1 VASRPPA
8 SPSPQARRQAQIL
21 ALQAA
26 LAARD
31 VSSIERLLG
40 QWVHRQGVNSL
51 DALGQELD
59 AAEPEAWAWWQTL
72 QSPAPLP
79 VPQGP
84 MAVAAEPAAVAP
96 EPMAV
101 APSPMAVA
109 PAPVAPLPRLEP
121 QLPKATRPAPAPSHP
136 AVVQLRSWLPDQETR
151 RAA

>member
-1 VASRPPA
+1 MAVRPPA

-40 QWVHRQGVNSL
+40 QWVHRQGVNSI

-79 VPQGP
+79 VLQ
-84 MAVAAEPAAVAP
+84 

-101 APSPMAVA
+101 APE
-109 PAPVAPLPRLEP
+109 PVAPLPRLEP

-136 AVVQLRSWLPDQETR
+136 AVVQLRAWLPDQEAR

>member
-1 VASRPPA
+1 MAVRPPA
-8 SPSPQARRQAQIL
+8 SPSPQARRQAQTL

-31 VSSIERLLG
+31 VSLIERLLG

-59 AAEPEAWAWWQTL
+59 AAGPEAWAWWQTL

-79 VPQGP
+79 VLQEP
-84 MAVAAEPAAVAP
+84 MTVAP
-96 EPMAV
+96 EPMVV
-101 APSPMAVA
+101 APE
-109 PAPVAPLPRLEP
+109 PVAPLPRLEP

-136 AVVQLRSWLPDQETR
+136 AVVQLRAWLPDQETR

>member
-1 VASRPPA
+1 MAVRPPA

-59 AAEPEAWAWWQTL
+59 AAEPEAWAWLQTL

-79 VPQGP
+79 VLQEP
-84 MAVAAEPAAVAP
+84 MAVAP
-96 EPMAV
+96 EPMVV
-101 APSPMAVA
+101 AAE
-109 PAPVAPLPRLEP
+109 PVAPLPRLEP

>member
-1 VASRPPA
+1 MAVRPPA

-40 QWVHRQGVNSL
+40 QWVHRQGVNSI

-79 VPQGP
+79 VLQ
-84 MAVAAEPAAVAP
+84 EPVAVAP
-96 EPMAV
+96 EPMVV
-101 APSPMAVA
+101 APE
-109 PAPVAPLPRLEP
+109 PVAPLPRLEP

-136 AVVQLRSWLPDQETR
+136 AVVQLRAWLPDQETR

>member
-1 VASRPPA
+1 MAVRPPA

-40 QWVHRQGVNSL
+40 QWVHRQGVNSI

-79 VPQGP
+79 VLQEPI
-84 MAVAAEPAAVAP
+84 AVAAEPAAVAP
-96 EPMAV
+96 EPMVV
-101 APSPMAVA
+101 APEPMA
-109 PAPVAPLPRLEP
+109 PRPRLEP

>member
-1 VASRPPA
+1 VAVRPPA

-40 QWVHRQGVNSL
+40 QWVHRQGVNSI

-79 VPQGP
+79 VLQEP
-84 MAVAAEPAAVAP
+84 MAVAAE
-96 EPMAV
+96 
-101 APSPMAVA
+101 
-109 PAPVAPLPRLEP
+109 PVAPLPRLEP

-136 AVVQLRSWLPDQETR
+136 AVVQLRAWLPDQEAR

>member
-1 VASRPPA
+1 
-8 SPSPQARRQAQIL
+8 
-21 ALQAA
+21 LQAA

-40 QWVHRQGVNSL
+40 QWVHRQGVNSI

-79 VPQGP
+79 VLQEPI
-84 MAVAAEPAAVAP
+84 AVAAEPAAVAP
-96 EPMAV
+96 EPMVV
-101 APSPMAVA
+101 APEPMA
-109 PAPVAPLPRLEP
+109 PRPRLEP

-136 AVVQLRSWLPDQETR
+136 AVVQLRAWLPDQETR

>member
-1 VASRPPA
+1 MAVRPPA

-40 QWVHRQGVNSL
+40 QWVHRQGVNSI

-79 VPQGP
+79 VLQEP

-96 EPMAV
+96 EPMV
-101 APSPMAVA
+101 VA

-136 AVVQLRSWLPDQETR
+136 AVVQLRAWLPDQETR

>member
-1 VASRPPA
+1 MAVRPPA

-40 QWVHRQGVNSL
+40 QWVHRQGVNSI

-79 VPQGP
+79 VLQEP
-84 MAVAAEPAAVAP
+84 MAVAP

-101 APSPMAVA
+101 APE
-109 PAPVAPLPRLEP
+109 PVAPLPRLEP

>member
-1 VASRPPA
+1 MAVRPPA

-40 QWVHRQGVNSL
+40 QWVHRQGVNSI

-79 VPQGP
+79 VLQEP

-96 EPMAV
+96 E
-101 APSPMAVA
+101 PMAVA

-136 AVVQLRSWLPDQETR
+136 AVVQLRAWLPDQETR

>member
-1 VASRPPA
+1 MAVRPPA

-40 QWVHRQGVNSL
+40 QWVHRQGVNSI

-79 VPQGP
+79 VLQEP
-84 MAVAAEPAAVAP
+84 MVVAP
-96 EPMAV
+96 E
-101 APSPMAVA
+101 
-109 PAPVAPLPRLEP
+109 PVAPLPRLEP

-136 AVVQLRSWLPDQETR
+136 AVVQLRAWLPDQETR

>member
-1 VASRPPA
+1 MAVRPPA

-40 QWVHRQGVNSL
+40 QWVHRQGVNSI

-84 MAVAAEPAAVAP
+84 MAVAP
-96 EPMAV
+96 E
-101 APSPMAVA
+101 
-109 PAPVAPLPRLEP
+109 PVAPLPRLEP

-136 AVVQLRSWLPDQETR
+136 AVVQLRAWLPDQETR

>member
-1 VASRPPA
+1 VAVRPPA

-40 QWVHRQGVNSL
+40 QWVHRQGVNSI

-59 AAEPEAWAWWQTL
+59 SAEPEAWAWWQTL

-79 VPQGP
+79 VLQEP
-84 MAVAAEPAAVAP
+84 MTVAP
-96 EPMAV
+96 EPMVV
-101 APSPMAVA
+101 APE
-109 PAPVAPLPRLEP
+109 PVAPLPRLEP

>member
-1 VASRPPA
+1 MAVRPPA

-40 QWVHRQGVNSL
+40 QWVHRQGVNSI

-79 VPQGP
+79 VLQ
-84 MAVAAEPAAVAP
+84 

-101 APSPMAVA
+101 APE
-109 PAPVAPLPRLEP
+109 PVAPLPRLEP

-136 AVVQLRSWLPDQETR
+136 AVVQLRAWLPDQETR